1 MLAKPVG
8 CVRMPALH
16 IQRAALLH
24 ALFVEVMLS
33 FGACI
38 PSDCGYRAVMLQ
50 LLLICAPF

>member
-16 IQRAALLH
+16 IQRDALLH